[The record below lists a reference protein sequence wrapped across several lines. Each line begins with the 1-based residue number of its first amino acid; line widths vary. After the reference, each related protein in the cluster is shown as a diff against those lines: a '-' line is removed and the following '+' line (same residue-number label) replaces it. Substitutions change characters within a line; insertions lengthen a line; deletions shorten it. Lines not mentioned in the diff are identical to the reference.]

1 MVEKIHTNFSL
12 EIFYII
18 IMEDCL
24 ICFTGTK
31 SWKNLP
37 CQHKLCNSCFLRLDH
52 NKCPFCRK
60 AFDYNKD
67 ELKKRNKLNINYS
80 NWHPPSQLVIPE
92 EFTRRNRPTN
102 LPILQ
107 YDENDYTHYNTQRPF
122 SRLERNR
129 IRRRRRNLS
138 PKEYLERR
146 KRIKK
151 RCKMK
156 WTKKNRRAQKTSF

>member
-1 MVEKIHTNFSL
+1 
-12 EIFYII
+12 
-18 IMEDCL
+18 MEDCL

-31 SWKNLP
+31 SWKSP

-67 ELKKRNKLNINYS
+67 ELKRNKLILIIIAS
-80 NWHPPSQLVIPE
+80 SSQLVIPE

-146 KRIKK
+146 KE
-151 RCKMK
+151 
-156 WTKKNRRAQKTSF
+156 

>member
-1 MVEKIHTNFSL
+1 MVEKFHTYFSL

-18 IMEDCL
+18 IMEDCS
-24 ICFTGTK
+24 ICFTGTN

-60 AFDYNKD
+60 SFNYNKD
-67 ELKKRNKLNINYS
+67 ELKKRNKMNINYS
-80 NWHPPSQLVIPE
+80 NWRPPSQLVIPE
-92 EFTRRNRPTN
+92 EFTRRNRSN
-102 LPILQ
+102 IPIISNN
-107 YDENDYTHYNTQRPF
+107 ENDFSHYERQIPF
-122 SRLERNR
+122 SRIERNR

-156 WTKKNRRAQKTSF
+156 WNKKNRRAEKISF